1 MRIIKVSA
9 IDSTN
14 DFAKDL
20 YRNKS
25 AAENIC
31 VVAESQLK
39 GRGQRGSGWISNTGE
54 NLTMSLLI
62 PNLHL
67 PVADRFCLSAVISLA
82 VLDALK
88 EKELPKLK
96 VKWPNDIMSANF
108 KIGGILIENFLK
120 DDRITAAVIGLGLN
134 VNQLVFDGLPQ
145 AGSLRS
151 QSKKSFDLDILLD
164 EILKC
169 IEIALKKL
177 DNPNSTRIL
186 KEYEEQLFKRNVVA
200 TFQLPAGEQFSGI
213 IKGVTNTGLL
223 KVQNESEE
231 ILNFDLKEVKLLY

>member
-25 AAENIC
+25 AAENTC

-39 GRGQRGSGWISNTGE
+39 GRGQRGSGWISNAGE

-67 PVADRFCLSAVISLA
+67 PIADRFCLSAVISLA
-82 VLDALK
+82 VLDTLK
-88 EKELPKLK
+88 NKELPKLK

-120 DDRITAAVIGLGLN
+120 DDRIIAAVIGLGLN
-134 VNQLVFDGLPQ
+134 VNQIAFDGLPQ

-151 QSKKSFDLDILLD
+151 QSKKSYDLDVLLS

-177 DNPNSTRIL
+177 EKPNSTKIL

-213 IKGVTNTGLL
+213 IKGVTKTGLL

-231 ILNFDLKEVKLLY
+231 SLNFDLKEVKLLY